1 MRIGVMLRSIDEK
14 GGVGV
19 YTRNIVAEL
28 LRIDH
33 TNEYLLLYRD
43 PSNIGLFS
51 SYSNV
56 KERFVRGF
64 NKAYWDQIAVPYVCW
79 KEKFD
84 ILFHPKFTVPLLAPC
99 KAVMVVHGADWL
111 IPEQAQYYSY
121 WDVQYMRIM
130 LPLYFRKASAVISV
144 SQETTDNFNRLLKIP
159 PEKVRTIYFAPA
171 RHFRRITDEV
181 TLAKTRNRYGL
192 PEKFILTLTKR
203 KGDTRKNFG
212 QILKAYAAYHER
224 AQEPY
229 KLVVGGMDCH
239 LFRQDYAIP
248 SDGYG
253 RDIYFPGW
261 IDQMDMPVVF
271 SLAELYLYPSNLEAF
286 PIPLTEAMACGTPIL
301 TSNVN
306 GLREIAGD
314 AAIMVDPTDTGA
326 ISDGIYRILAE
337 PELRASLSRKGM
349 DRSALFTWDAC
360 AKNTLAF
367 LENVASR

>member
-1 MRIGVMLRSIDEK
+1 LEGVSR
-14 GGVGV
+14 
-19 YTRNIVAEL
+19 
-28 LRIDH
+28 
-33 TNEYLLLYRD
+33 YL
-43 PSNIGLFS
+43 
-51 SYSNV
+51 
-56 KERFVRGF
+56 GF
-64 NKAYWDQIAVPYVCW
+64 PGD
-79 KEKFD
+79 D
-84 ILFHPKFTVPLLAPC
+84 
-99 KAVMVVHGADWL
+99 
-111 IPEQAQYYSY
+111 
-121 WDVQYMRIM
+121 
-130 LPLYFRKASAVISV
+130 
-144 SQETTDNFNRLLKIP
+144 DNFNRLLKTP

-224 AQEPY
+224 TQEPY

-261 IDQMDMPVVF
+261 IDQMDMPAVF

-301 TSNVN
+301 TS
-306 GLREIAGD
+306 
-314 AAIMVDPTDTGA
+314 M
-326 ISDGIYRILAE
+326 
-337 PELRASLSRKGM
+337 
-349 DRSALFTWDAC
+349 
-360 AKNTLAF
+360 
-367 LENVASR
+367 